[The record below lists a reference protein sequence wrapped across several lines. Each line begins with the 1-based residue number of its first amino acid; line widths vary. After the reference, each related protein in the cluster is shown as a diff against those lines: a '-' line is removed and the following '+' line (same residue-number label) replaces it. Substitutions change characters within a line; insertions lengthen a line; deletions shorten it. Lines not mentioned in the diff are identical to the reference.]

1 MRLGK
6 VQAPHGVVWEAVTPL
21 VNFII
26 GVCIVSP
33 ELSTQ
38 GFSSLPPPTL
48 AFHKPGSP
56 FPECGSL
63 SVLLSVLK
71 LLLALQVLSSA
82 Y

>member
-38 GFSSLPPPTL
+38 GFSSLLPD
-48 AFHKPGSP
+48 PGIS
-56 FPECGSL
+56 
-63 SVLLSVLK
+63 
-71 LLLALQVLSSA
+71 
-82 Y
+82 